1 LEWDLFLLDWLRHR
15 RDEDRRLDVVTWLLM
30 GYWGNLEVLELL
42 GNCSVELEP
51 WSVWDFTGGA
61 VAQCW
66 EITWLRAIIVVLLI
80 EAWRWL
86 HLRCVAEEWR
96 ITLVWMDD
104 RARGV
109 ILSCIRSVFSV
120 VRLVW
125 VRVTAT

>member
-15 RDEDRRLDVVTWLLM
+15 RDEDRRSNVVAWLLM
-30 GYWGNLEVLELL
+30 GHWGNLEVLKLL
-42 GNCSVELEP
+42 GDCSVELES
-51 WSVWDFTGGA
+51 WSVWYFTGGA

-86 HLRCVAEEWR
+86 HLRCVAEEWG